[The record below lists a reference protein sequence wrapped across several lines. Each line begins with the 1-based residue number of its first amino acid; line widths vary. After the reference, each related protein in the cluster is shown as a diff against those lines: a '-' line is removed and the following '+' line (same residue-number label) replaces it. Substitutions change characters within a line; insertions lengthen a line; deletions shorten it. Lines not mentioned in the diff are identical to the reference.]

1 MNIGSL
7 IVAATH
13 QGFDNVTII
22 ACGEGSLLKMSSSN
36 RPGGFIG
43 GGDILSAGGGSVVME
58 REQSYLDTLDSISDE
73 DVRGLLSVGWL
84 IDVSHERIRLF
95 ENRRAGGRR
104 YAYEPAT
111 AKAQARR
118 VA

>member
-1 MNIGSL
+1 MNISKL
-7 IVAATH
+7 ILSANR
-13 QGFDNVTII
+13 QGYDSITVT
-22 ACGEGSLLKMSSSN
+22 AYGEGSLLKMSSSN
-36 RPGGFIG
+36 RPGGLIG
-43 GGDILSAGGGSVVME
+43 GGEILSAGGGSVVVE

-73 DVRGLLSVGWL
+73 DVRGLLAVGWL

-111 AKAQARR
+111 TSAKARR